1 MSGVQTGL
9 QQEERDRRVL
19 STSIL
24 AAILCKVVGVPEII
38 DSETLDVLP
47 NLYSIRNRAEMQGT
61 DICFCLI
68 YKTFTT

>member
-1 MSGVQTGL
+1 MFPNRTRLGPKGHI
-9 QQEERDRRVL
+9 RRQADFGT
-19 STSIL
+19 TSL
-24 AAILCKVVGVPEII
+24 VVPKGI